1 MLAHCT
7 VENCLPHTVV
17 PGAMESR
24 SAVASLQDCMQP
36 PLDVHSPLL
45 EHFSPS
51 KAPHLN
57 SGLLKP

>member
-24 SAVASLQDCMQP
+24 SAVAFLQNYMQS

-45 EHFSPS
+45 EHYRFGEGNIDVP
-51 KAPHLN
+51 
-57 SGLLKP
+57 LLL